1 LPKHVGSPLGFF
13 IHHHEV
19 DSANLHDDQGKA
31 FNSLLHGN
39 YNLNDMEHLDNKEWL
54 DVNDIDL
61 QVLACERKFLS
72 EFPLIMLRVKPD
84 MVPAME
90 TWVNLV

>member
-1 LPKHVGSPLGFF
+1 MLDLHWGFSF
-13 IHHHEV
+13 ITTRPTLQIFMVIKEKL
-19 DSANLHDDQGKA
+19 SIL
-31 FNSLLHGN
+31 FFMEI
-39 YNLNDMEHLDNKEWL
+39 NDMEHLDNKEWL